1 MLEFHLRRWGSV
13 LWRIL
18 SIGIGVVLI
27 VGGLWVLLNQRET
40 YVPVVVS
47 ARLIPYGTPI
57 QEGDLTVMSIPASQP
72 PALRG
77 IASIEAVVGRYG
89 RSDIPASVII
99 QDAMISE
106 SPPTDV
112 VLPNGYR
119 IRPGMVLIERDI
131 GPYADVL
138 RESVQRRVT
147 IAFDV
152 FWGSVSPI
160 YCRPSASAGIGTADT
175 ARLLPGEVT
184 NQDVYEVGICYAGDT
199 ATIDLVYIADD
210 SSIGFFEVPVA
221 AAQSLLAIERNPSAL
236 WMTMIARAPGTDAP
250 VVIHNPLYPSDIA
263 RIGRRS
269 DSDPSSQSPA
279 IPPSSTMEGAR

>member
-1 MLEFHLRRWGSV
+1 MLEFHLRRWGST
-13 LWRIL
+13 LLRIL
-18 SIGIGVVLI
+18 MNGIALVLI
-27 VGGLWVLLNQRET
+27 GGGVWVLLNQRET

-47 ARLIPYGTPI
+47 TRLIRYGTPI

-99 QDAMISE
+99 QDSMISE
-106 SPPTDV
+106 SPPIDV

-119 IRPGMVLIERDI
+119 VRPGMVLIERDI
-131 GPYADVL
+131 GPYADAL

-160 YCRPSASAGIGTADT
+160 YCRPSASAGIGTADADA

-184 NQDVYEVGICYAGDT
+184 NQDVYEVGICYAGDI
-199 ATIDLVYIADD
+199 ATIDLVYIADN

-221 AAQSLLAIERNPSAL
+221 AAQSLLAVERNPSAL
-236 WMTMIARAPGTDAP
+236 WMTMIARAPGTEAP
-250 VVIHNPLYPSDIA
+250 VVIRNPLYPSDIA
-263 RIGRRS
+263 RIGRES
-269 DSDPSSQSPA
+269 DSDPASQSPA
-279 IPPSSTMEGAR
+279 SLPPSRP

>member
-13 LWRIL
+13 LSRIL
-18 SIGIGVVLI
+18 LIVIGLVLI
-27 VGGLWVLLNQRET
+27 GGGLWGVLQQRET

-47 ARLIPYGTPI
+47 TRLIPYGTPI
-57 QEGDLTVMSIPASQP
+57 QEGDLTVLSIPASQP

-77 IASIEAVVGRYG
+77 IASIEAVVGTYG

-99 QDAMISE
+99 QDSMISE

-131 GPYADVL
+131 GPYADAL

-160 YCRPSASAGIGTADT
+160 YCRPSESAGIGAADA
-175 ARLLPGEVT
+175 ARLLPAEVA
-184 NQDVYEVGICYAGDT
+184 NAGVYEVGICYAGDT
-199 ATIDLVYIADD
+199 AMMNLVYIPDD
-210 SSIGFFEVPVA
+210 STVGFFEVPVA
-221 AAQSLLAIERNPSAL
+221 EAQSLLSIERNPSAL
-236 WMTMIARAPGTDAP
+236 WMTMIARAPGTEAP
-250 VVIHNPLYPSDIA
+250 VVIHNPLYPSDLA
-263 RIGRRS
+263 RIEKQS
-269 DSDPSSQSPA
+269 DSDPSSQSSSSP
-279 IPPSSTMEGAR
+279 PPSQP